1 MRGKCKGE
9 VKVMINMQLAEERG
23 LTQED
28 MERVE
33 EVHQLLQG
41 SFEVMER
48 LSPQKKSDTEALRG
62 LVKVVSAYE
71 ETLQAL
77 WGFEVDIGNHTW
89 WFRAPHC
96 LCPKRDNLESFN
108 MGTRIIHRGC
118 PLHGINSKPGGK
130 DAT

>member
-23 LTQED
+23 LSQED
-28 MERVE
+28 IVRLED
-33 EVHQLLQG
+33 VHLLLQDT
-41 SFEVMER
+41 FEIMEKLR
-48 LSPQKKSDTEALRG
+48 PSDKKEGEALRG
-62 LVKVVSAYE
+62 LVKVIGAYE

-89 WFRAPHC
+89 WLRAPHC